1 MSQDPLRY
9 FRIEARELIDQISAG
24 VLDLD
29 QQPGP
34 DLVARLLRFAHTL
47 KGAAR
52 VVRQPEIADRAHAFE
67 EVLVPHR
74 NAGEPLPAE
83 QMRELL
89 RLNDEIEERVAALE
103 PQSPKPSAPLR
114 FPPGM
119 TPGGPSPAP
128 TTKGPGH
135 SAGPGTTHD
144 DRTVTPNHSGGD
156 STAATRGRPRSP
168 DTAAAGEPPSGKAR
182 ATWSGRPSAEIMTP
196 SGGPPVGEDPVT
208 LSGQQ
213 PIGAGSTPA
222 SGQPVGSP
230 PTIVGGQSIEETT
243 AAATGGYERQGA
255 VVSPGRSVDQAV
267 PAEPA
272 AVSGTGVQGQA
283 GVSGGAEVSGRS
295 GPVDAVGAGGG
306 HDSVHERAAR
316 GAQAAVNQAA
326 GGAQPAVNQAA
337 GGAQPAVNQAPA
349 GSGLGTGT
357 APASEKASPQVHGQ
371 DTGIR
376 IADSGRQADGGRR
389 ADSGRQTDSGQHA
402 DSHRD
407 ADSSQQPNGSWETD
421 NSQQTDGS
429 WETDSDQQTDG
440 GGGGTGVSSGSGSG
454 QRAGSGWEADSTWE
468 PAGARERSD
477 AGQQHS
483 GLPDHKG
490 GPAPAKSEEAAKSPS
505 HPDSAPAARGA
516 TADVDELLDAVG
528 EAHARFAPLRTGGH
542 ALEQLTRAADALAD
556 QLRVGRT
563 AAHTDAARVVAARL
577 AAELGALGRRIT
589 DTVEQVEREL
599 DEVRGRAERLRLVS
613 ASSIFTALHRAVRD
627 AADAQGK
634 RVHFE
639 GRGGDLR
646 LDPQVL
652 TLANNAL
659 LHVVRNAVAHGIEP
673 DADRF
678 AAGKPVEGRVIVEVE
693 RRGRYVAFRCTDD
706 GRGFDLVAVR
716 RTAEAKGLLMR
727 GGTPPDE
734 QTLVEL
740 VLRGGISTSPTVTEV
755 AGRGIGLDVA
765 RDVADQLGGE
775 VSVRTEA
782 GRGAVIELVL
792 PLALMSLHGLIVEAA
807 GTIATVPLD
816 AVRTCVR
823 LLPEQAT
830 AAAVTG
836 KMAHD
841 GVAVPF
847 LSLARALYA
856 GTTVP
861 DGGGPTVAVIV
872 GHDGEA
878 VAVGVDRLA
887 GTSTLVVRPLPDL
900 APAAPV
906 IGGVSMDLDGNPRLV
921 LDAQGLVAETLR
933 LGGGGAAPAEPVR
946 RLPILVVDDSLT
958 TRMLERSILESAGYE
973 VDLAASGEE
982 GLDMARSRRY
992 GLYLT
997 DIDMPGIDGF
1007 TFVSE
1012 TRADPE
1018 LSEVPAILVSSRAS
1032 AEDRQRGAAVG
1043 ASAYVVKGEFNQEEL
1058 LAHIRRLVPA

>member
-9 FRIEARELIDQISAG
+9 FRIEARELVDQISAG

-52 VVRQPEIADRAHAFE
+52 VVRQQEIADRAHAFE

-74 NAGEPLPAE
+74 SGGEPVPAE

-103 PQSPKPSAPLR
+103 PPSAAPPAPLR

-119 TPGGPSPAP
+119 TPGGPSPA
-128 TTKGPGH
+128 
-135 SAGPGTTHD
+135 AG
-144 DRTVTPNHSGGD
+144 
-156 STAATRGRPRSP
+156 TR
-168 DTAAAGEPPSGKAR
+168 
-182 ATWSGRPSAEIMTP
+182 
-196 SGGPPVGEDPVT
+196 
-208 LSGQQ
+208 
-213 PIGAGSTPA
+213 
-222 SGQPVGSP
+222 
-230 PTIVGGQSIEETT
+230 
-243 AAATGGYERQGA
+243 
-255 VVSPGRSVDQAV
+255 
-267 PAEPA
+267 PA
-272 AVSGTGVQGQA
+272 AQ
-283 GVSGGAEVSGRS
+283 
-295 GPVDAVGAGGG
+295 
-306 HDSVHERAAR
+306 HE
-316 GAQAAVNQAA
+316 
-326 GGAQPAVNQAA
+326 
-337 GGAQPAVNQAPA
+337 
-349 GSGLGTGT
+349 
-357 APASEKASPQVHGQ
+357 
-371 DTGIR
+371 
-376 IADSGRQADGGRR
+376 
-389 ADSGRQTDSGQHA
+389 
-402 DSHRD
+402 
-407 ADSSQQPNGSWETD
+407 
-421 NSQQTDGS
+421 
-429 WETDSDQQTDG
+429 
-440 GGGGTGVSSGSGSG
+440 
-454 QRAGSGWEADSTWE
+454 
-468 PAGARERSD
+468 
-477 AGQQHS
+477 
-483 GLPDHKG
+483 
-490 GPAPAKSEEAAKSPS
+490 
-505 HPDSAPAARGA
+505 SAPATRSASAEADARPAAPPDTGPTPDEPPGTRPAALHESVPAARSA

-528 EAHARFAPLRTGGH
+528 EAHARFAPLRTGGQS
-542 ALEQLTRAADALAD
+542 LDRLTRSAEALAD

-577 AAELGALGRRIT
+577 AAELGALNRRIT

-613 ASSIFTALHRAVRD
+613 ASTIFTALHRAVRD
-627 AADAQGK
+627 AADAQDK
-634 RVHFE
+634 RVRFE

-652 TLANNAL
+652 TLAGNAL
-659 LHVVRNAVAHGIEP
+659 LHVVRNSVAHGIEA
-673 DADRF
+673 DADRL
-678 AAGKPVEGRVIVEVE
+678 AAGKPVEGKVVVAVE
-693 RRGRYVAFRCTDD
+693 RRGRFVAFRCTDD
-706 GRGFDLVAVR
+706 GRGFDLAAVR
-716 RTAEAKGLLMR
+716 RTAEERGLLMP

-734 QTLVEL
+734 QALVDL

-755 AGRGIGLDVA
+755 SGRGIGLDVA

-782 GRGAVIELVL
+782 GRGVAVELVL

-807 GTIATVPLD
+807 GTVATVPLD

-836 KMAHD
+836 KLAHD
-841 GVAVPF
+841 GEAIPF

-861 DGGGPTVAVIV
+861 EGGGPTVAVIV
-872 GHDGEA
+872 GLDGEA

-921 LDAQGLVAETLR
+921 LDAQGLVTETLR
-933 LGGGGAAPAEPVR
+933 LGGGGTAPVEPVR

-982 GLDMARSRRY
+982 GLDRARSRRY

-1007 TFVSE
+1007 AFVAE

-1018 LSEVPAILVSSRAS
+1018 LAEVPAILVSSRAS
-1032 AEDRQRGAAVG
+1032 AEDRQRGVAVG

>member
-9 FRIEARELIDQISAG
+9 FRVEARELVDQISAG

-52 VVRQPEIADRAHAFE
+52 VVRQQEIADRAHAFE

-74 NAGEPLPAE
+74 SGGDPLPAE

-89 RLNDEIEERVAALE
+89 RLNDEIEDRVAALE
-103 PQSPKPSAPLR
+103 PQRPSAGP
-114 FPPGM
+114 
-119 TPGGPSPAP
+119 TAQEAPGGPVGRGRPSTAPARHHERGAPAP
-128 TTKGPGH
+128 T
-135 SAGPGTTHD
+135 SRNGPGTTAPAGTYDRSTNAPAASNDPSTNAPGTRNDPSTNAPEARD
-144 DRTVTPNHSGGD
+144 DPSTNAPATPHHPDVTATGNDPSAPTTRNDPNAKTPTAGNDPNADTPADTPAGAVGQGAHTHAGATGPGAPVQPD
-156 STAATRGRPRSP
+156 GTDHGAEATAATTRPGADAPPPHPGGETRSEH
-168 DTAAAGEPPSGKAR
+168 TPPS
-182 ATWSGRPSAEIMTP
+182 
-196 SGGPPVGEDPVT
+196 
-208 LSGQQ
+208 
-213 PIGAGSTPA
+213 
-222 SGQPVGSP
+222 
-230 PTIVGGQSIEETT
+230 
-243 AAATGGYERQGA
+243 
-255 VVSPGRSVDQAV
+255 
-267 PAEPA
+267 
-272 AVSGTGVQGQA
+272 
-283 GVSGGAEVSGRS
+283 
-295 GPVDAVGAGGG
+295 
-306 HDSVHERAAR
+306 
-316 GAQAAVNQAA
+316 
-326 GGAQPAVNQAA
+326 
-337 GGAQPAVNQAPA
+337 PA
-349 GSGLGTGT
+349 GSGG
-357 APASEKASPQVHGQ
+357 E
-371 DTGIR
+371 
-376 IADSGRQADGGRR
+376 
-389 ADSGRQTDSGQHA
+389 
-402 DSHRD
+402 
-407 ADSSQQPNGSWETD
+407 
-421 NSQQTDGS
+421 
-429 WETDSDQQTDG
+429 
-440 GGGGTGVSSGSGSG
+440 
-454 QRAGSGWEADSTWE
+454 
-468 PAGARERSD
+468 GARRPQPTGDSRVPAD
-477 AGQQHS
+477 
-483 GLPDHKG
+483 
-490 GPAPAKSEEAAKSPS
+490 PAPRST
-505 HPDSAPAARGA
+505 HPESQPAARGA

-528 EAHARFAPLRTGGH
+528 EAHARFAPLRTGGQS
-542 ALEQLTRAADALAD
+542 LDRLTRSAEALAD

-563 AAHTDAARVVAARL
+563 AAHADAARVVAARL
-577 AAELGALGRRIT
+577 ASDLGALNRRIT
-589 DTVEQVEREL
+589 DTIEQVEREL

-613 ASSIFTALHRAVRD
+613 ASSIFTGLHRAVRD

-659 LHVVRNAVAHGIEP
+659 LHVVRNAVAHGIEA
-673 DADRF
+673 DADRL
-678 AAGKPVEGRVIVEVE
+678 AVGKPVEGRVIVEVE

-706 GRGFDLVAVR
+706 GRGFDLGAVR
-716 RTAEAKGLLMR
+716 RTAEARGLLMP

-775 VSVRTEA
+775 VNVRT
-782 GRGAVIELVL
+782 GTGQGAVVELVL

-807 GTIATVPLD
+807 GTVATVPLD

-847 LSLARALYA
+847 LPLARALYA

-861 DGGGPTVAVIV
+861 EGGGPTVAVIV
-872 GHDGEA
+872 GLDGEA

-933 LGGGGAAPAEPVR
+933 LGGGGTAPAEPAR

-982 GLDMARSRRY
+982 GLERARSRRY

-1007 TFVSE
+1007 TFVAE

-1018 LSEVPAILVSSRAS
+1018 LAVVPAILVSSRAS